1 MSTSVGAMHVL
12 AHGPGNIL
20 LRACVDCGL
29 RTGCFCD
36 SCLAQDR
43 MPEEEWAP
51 NQPTPLCT
59 YCDDQFGACHFC
71 RGVPWAQPP
80 LWEAGPP
87 PRQTRPATA
96 QGSSQ
101 CSGGSGGEAAPA
113 HDTPTRVPEA
123 PTPPPAA

>member
-1 MSTSVGAMHVL
+1 MSTSVGALHVL

-29 RTGCFCD
+29 RTGCFSD

-71 RGVPWAQPP
+71 RGVHWAQPP
-80 LWEAGPP
+80 QWGAGLPP
-87 PRQTRPATA
+87 PPDPPRYCAGKEPVPGRVEGGGCTGAQYTRP
-96 QGSSQ
+96 G
-101 CSGGSGGEAAPA
+101 P
-113 HDTPTRVPEA
+113 
-123 PTPPPAA
+123 

>member
-1 MSTSVGAMHVL
+1 MSTSVGALHVL

-43 MPEEEWAP
+43 MPGEEWAP
-51 NQPTPLCT
+51 GQPTPLCT

-71 RGVPWAQPP
+71 RGVHWAQPP
-80 LWEAGPP
+80 QWGAGL
-87 PRQTRPATA
+87 
-96 QGSSQ
+96 
-101 CSGGSGGEAAPA
+101 
-113 HDTPTRVPEA
+113 
-123 PTPPPAA
+123 PPARPSPLLRREGASAREGRGGGGTGARHTHPGP